1 MMPRPSKLKTPR
13 KPSRKEASW
22 KPVEVPVPTPKLA
35 EGTVTDAL
43 SEGEVVQAIP
53 EAPHTL
59 GSEGRFRWEQYCTL
73 LRDRGMLT
81 PHYMPSVEMLCRLH
95 DQLQAL
101 DVELNGR
108 LMVPGLHGEKMHP
121 LVPERSRVSYNIRLL
136 LTDLG
141 LTPTSSKGAAPVVS
155 EGANQKKT
163 RGVVSRNRYANFG

>member
-1 MMPRPSKLKTPR
+1 MIDAPS
-13 KPSRKEASW
+13 E
-22 KPVEVPVPTPKLA
+22 E
-35 EGTVTDAL
+35 
-43 SEGEVVQAIP
+43 EVVQIIP

-59 GSEGRFRWEQYCTL
+59 GKEGKLRWEQYCSL

-95 DQLQAL
+95 DQLHAL
-101 DVELNGR
+101 DMELQGR

-121 LVPERSRVSYNIRLL
+121 LIPERSRVCYNIRLL

-155 EGANQKKT
+155 EGANQRKS
-163 RGVVSRNRYANFG
+163 RGVVSRNRYASFS